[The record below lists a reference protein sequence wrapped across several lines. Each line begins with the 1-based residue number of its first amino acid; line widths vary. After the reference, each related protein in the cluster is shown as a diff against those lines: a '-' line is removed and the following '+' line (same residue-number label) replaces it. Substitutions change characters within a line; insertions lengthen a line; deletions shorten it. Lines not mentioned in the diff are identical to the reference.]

1 MRRRREDGA
10 EAVEFALILPLL
22 LIILGGVMDLGYAA
36 ILRAQMTEA
45 AEEGVIVLSRTPNA
59 AGVRT
64 RVANGVSAA
73 NLTAANV
80 RVTCPAANRVAV
92 RIDHQHQF
100 LTPFLS
106 PFLGNSVTVTSIIE
120 GSLLAPGQ
128 CVKDP
133 P

>member
-1 MRRRREDGA
+1 MTWRREDGA

-22 LIILGGVMDLGYAA
+22 LIILGGVIDIGYVA

-45 AEEGVIVLSRTPNA
+45 AEEAVIVLSRSPSA
-59 AGVRT
+59 ADVRA
-64 RVANGVSAA
+64 RVADGVSAA

-80 RVTCPAANRVAV
+80 KVTCPSASKVAV
-92 RIDHQHQF
+92 RIDHDHDL

-106 PFLGNSVTVTSIIE
+106 PFLGDSVTITSVIE
-120 GSLLAPGQ
+120 GSLLAPGP

-133 P
+133 L